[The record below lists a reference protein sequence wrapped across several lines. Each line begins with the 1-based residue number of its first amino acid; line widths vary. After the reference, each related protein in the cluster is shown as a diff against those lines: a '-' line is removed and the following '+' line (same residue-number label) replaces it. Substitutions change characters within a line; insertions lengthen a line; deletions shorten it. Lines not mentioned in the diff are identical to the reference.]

1 MRLALVDM
9 KDQDVRRLIQ
19 VIAYI
24 CYSEE
29 FKSLK
34 QELEQLYGAAGV
46 ENPSVSAF
54 QDTLYAL
61 LCQHEDMGNESAG
74 LVSSCMH

>member
-1 MRLALVDM
+1 MQLAMVDL
-9 KDQDVRRLIQ
+9 KDQDVRVLIQ
-19 VIAYI
+19 IISFI

-34 QELEQLYGAAGV
+34 QELEYLYSAAGV

-54 QDTLYAL
+54 QDTLYTL
-61 LCQHEDMGNESAG
+61 LCQHEDD
-74 LVSSCMH
+74 SSSYIKSRAH

>member
-1 MRLALVDM
+1 MQLAMVDL
-9 KDQDVRRLIQ
+9 KDQDARVLIQ
-19 VIAYI
+19 IISFI

-34 QELEQLYGAAGV
+34 QELEYLYSAAGV

-54 QDTLYAL
+54 QDTLYTL
-61 LCQHEDMGNESAG
+61 LCQHEDD
-74 LVSSCMH
+74 SSSYIKSRAH